1 MAGQH
6 TGCATATAPCAQ
18 CRIGPTAGQPK
29 QRIVGVTA
37 QAPLGHIGLANNEG
51 AGASNSGYMRVVS
64 RRGKVFEQ
72 RRTVGGGKSRGM
84 GEIFD
89 GEGYAMQP
97 TAVLAVTQ
105 GLISLSGEREAL
117 LMRQLVHY
125 GVQGGVELI
134 DLLEHNGHQFHA

>member
-1 MAGQH
+1 M
-6 TGCATATAPCAQ
+6 
-18 CRIGPTAGQPK
+18 
-29 QRIVGVTA
+29 TA
-37 QAPLGHIGLANNEG
+37 QAPLGHIGLADNEG
-51 AGASNSGYMRVVS
+51 AGASNSGYMGVVG

-97 TAVLAVTQ
+97 TTVLAVTQ
-105 GLISLSGEREAL
+105 GLISLGGEREAL

-125 GVQGGVELI
+125 GVQRRVELI